1 MVLTETTMIATL
13 GSLFTQFTTWMG
25 TIATTIASNELMLL
39 PFAIFCVGASIGLIK
54 RLLP

>member
-1 MVLTETTMIATL
+1 MDTPNMLTTL

-25 TIATTIASNELMLL
+25 NIANVIAANELMLL
-39 PFAIFCVGASIGLIK
+39 PFGIFVVGASIGLIK

>member
-1 MVLTETTMIATL
+1 MENTMIQTL

-25 TIATTIASNELMLL
+25 NIATTIASNELMLL